1 MPADLVLINGKIL
14 TMNPT
19 QPCAEAIAI
28 EAARIIQVG
37 TNRAVTNWIGK
48 ETKVVDLKGKT
59 VVPGFIDTHIH
70 IADFGRVLTWL
81 DLWDVKSI
89 KELQARLSTYVQKT
103 PKDNWIIGR
112 GWEQNSF
119 AEKRLPTCYDLDI
132 VSPDNPVILYQ
143 KYGQM
148 AIANSKAL
156 EIAGLTK
163 QTVASTGDTV
173 DRNQETGQLT
183 GVLRGDATN
192 SVWKFIPTMTQEEL
206 MEAVISAFDKIVRVG
221 ITSVCWIVFS
231 SIELSII
238 KKLNAQ
244 NRLPLSVYVIIPVD
258 LLDSELT
265 STFPKDSANS
275 AVKVGGVVIFA
286 DGYLAARTAAMF
298 EPYSDCPNSNGSLL
312 CTQEEMNMLAVKI
325 HKANLQLNIHAAG
338 DKAVDMALTTIEK
351 TSKEA
356 VGRDL
361 RNRIEQAAV
370 LNQGL
375 LQRMKNNNVIVSVQP
390 CVMDSEFRVWSASD
404 HLGPDR
410 ARWLYPL
417 KTLINSG
424 INVIGGSDCPMEPLS
439 PLLGI
444 QAAVTREFVPEE
456 RVTVKDALRFYTV
469 DAAYAFSEENIK
481 GTIEENKYADLTVLS
496 HDLLMAEL
504 NEIAKIE
511 VEMTIVRGRVV
522 YSKL

>member
-19 QPCAEAIAI
+19 QPYADAVAI
-28 EAARIIQVG
+28 EDERIIQVG
-37 TNRAVTNWIGK
+37 TNRAVTSSVGN

-70 IADFGRVLTWL
+70 IADFGAVLTWL
-81 DLWDVKSI
+81 DLWDVTSI
-89 KELQARLSTYVQKT
+89 KELQTRLKTYVQKT
-103 PKDNWIIGR
+103 PKGNWIIGR

-119 AEKRLPTCYDLDI
+119 AEKHLPTCYDLDI

-163 QTVASTGDTV
+163 QT
-173 DRNQETGQLT
+173 GQIT

-192 SVWKFIPTMTQEEL
+192 SVWKFIPTITQEEL
-206 MEAVISAFDKIVRVG
+206 MEAVISAFEKIVRDG

-231 SIELSII
+231 SNELSII

-244 NRLPLSVYVIIPVD
+244 NRLPLSVYVIIPVE
-258 LLDSELT
+258 LLDSELA
-265 STFPKDSANS
+265 STFSKDSARS

-286 DGYLAARTAAMF
+286 DGYLSARTAAMF
-298 EPYSDCPNSNGSLL
+298 ESYSDCPNSNGSLL
-312 CTQEEMNMLAVKI
+312 YTQEEMNMLAVKI
-325 HKANLQLNIHAAG
+325 SKANLQLNIHAAG
-338 DKAVDMALTTIEK
+338 DKAVDMALTVIEK

-375 LQRMKNNNVIVSVQP
+375 VERMKNNHVIVSVQP

-404 HLGPDR
+404 RLGPDR

-417 KTLINSG
+417 KTLVSSG
-424 INVIGGSDCPMEPLS
+424 IKVIGGSDCPMEPLS

-444 QAAVTREFVPEE
+444 QAAVAREFVPEE
-456 RVTVKDALRFYTV
+456 RVTVEDALRFYTI
-469 DAAYAFSEENIK
+469 DAAYAFSQENLK
-481 GTIEENKYADLTVLS
+481 GSIEENKYADLTVLS
-496 HDLLMAEL
+496 QDLLLTEL
-504 NEIAKIE
+504 NEIAKIK
-511 VEMTIVRGRVV
+511 VEMTIVKGRVV